1 MSDITDFTAIVI
13 MYYLFN

>member
-1 MSDITDFTAIVI
+1 MSDITDFTTIVI